1 MASIQ
6 KIVVG
11 GIIFIA
17 LIFTLTLAI
26 QDITTVYEIPKSE
39 IYFGND
45 TNSSKSI
52 EKAFNITKEITESF
66 DTSNIEQDNLD
77 TVIVTGFN
85 SIRTTLKIFPA
96 VVQIFRYYA
105 SVLGIPTII
114 LSIGVF
120 ILLFTISLSIL
131 LTILGRR
138 DD

>member
-1 MASIQ
+1 MDFGICITI
-6 KIVVG
+6 IVGVNERLN
-11 GIIFIA
+11 GIN
-17 LIFTLTLAI
+17 TK
-26 QDITTVYEIPKSE
+26 D
-39 IYFGND
+39 
-45 TNSSKSI
+45 SSRRNTFYCSN
-52 EKAFNITKEITESF
+52 FYSYTSHSITKEITESF